1 MTDGIKKECFLVAFT
16 TICLQKI
23 SEIEDK
29 LDKINVKQEVC
40 MQN

>member
-1 MTDGIKKECFLVAFT
+1 MTDSIKKECFLVAFT

-23 SEIEDK
+23 SEINFIK
-29 LDKINVKQEVC
+29 LIFNVNQEFC

>member
-1 MTDGIKKECFLVAFT
+1 MTDSIKNECFLVAFT

-23 SEIEDK
+23 SEINFIK
-29 LDKINVKQEVC
+29 LISDVKQEVC